1 MMTWNVWFCWSL
13 AALIFQVESQ
23 SCGPRISARFLTD
36 IPCDMTRSSYC
47 SLPGSAYPWHS
58 VRRYI
63 NDNQGLVRR
72 MYGDQRHSFILQQD
86 IETRRSRYINT
97 PEFPD
102 FRNQKAARV
111 RLNSRHQVFP
121 QVINL
126 FPMESNRKGSTE
138 TPETIS
144 PEKDPATISEG
155 DSFRKTEAS
164 STSAT
169 ESIPSFLT
177 TGDSTE
183 ATLSSKETLEMT
195 ANDPVT
201 SHQSD
206 TKTTGKDKNT
216 YSPLYDED
224 TSDLQEKINFINSN
238 YLNSDTEE
246 NEKTTTKVGVN
257 ACPVKEEV
265 VAPYWANNTRGETLA
280 LLNVYPFEQ
289 YVNWEKCA
297 YEYQQMYCRVGCRCE
312 QQYRLHRLLALDP
325 KNECRGIFS
334 DWFRFP
340 SSCVCICYD
349 IPPESS
355 HELSRNDRQN

>member
-1 MMTWNVWFCWSL
+1 MTEFCWSL
-13 AALIFQVESQ
+13 GAAIFRVQGQ
-23 SCGPRISARFLTD
+23 SCGPRISARFLTE
-36 IPCDMTRSSYC
+36 IPCDMTKSSYC

-72 MYGDQRHSFILQQD
+72 MYGDQRQSFVLHED
-86 IETRRSRYINT
+86 RETRRSRYINT
-97 PEFPD
+97 PERPD
-102 FRNQKAARV
+102 LKSSRYINTPDSKSSRV
-111 RLNSRHQVFP
+111 RLNSRHQIFP
-121 QVINL
+121 QVV

-138 TPETIS
+138 IPQMSSVAEDKGST
-144 PEKDPATISEG
+144 TISEG
-155 DSFRKTEAS
+155 NSFMKTEVS
-164 STSAT
+164 STEPTS
-169 ESIPSFLT
+169 SFHRT
-177 TGDSTE
+177 W
-183 ATLSSKETLEMT
+183 SSKEPLDNTE
-195 ANDPVT
+195 T
-201 SHQSD
+201 SHQSN
-206 TKTTGKDKNT
+206 TKTTGVEKESF
-216 YSPLYDED
+216 SPLYYED
-224 TSDLQEKINFINSN
+224 TSELQEKVNFVNSN

-246 NEKTTTKVGVN
+246 HETTATKIGVN

-297 YEYQQMYCRVGCRCE
+297 YEYQQMYCRLGCRCE
-312 QQYRLHRLLALDP
+312 QQFRLHRLLALDP

-349 IPPESS
+349 ILPEVS
-355 HELSRNDRQN
+355 HQFSRTKKQD